1 MLFYIELTATEPQNI
16 LLITG
21 AGYVDR
27 NLRAFGGVEM
37 SSTLP
42 FPHSSPIIHNALIEC
57 GYLSD
62 SGPSLSPGVYFLKLQ
77 VFRGFPKLESL
88 NYIK

>member
-1 MLFYIELTATEPQNI
+1 MLFYIELIATEPQNI

-37 SSTLP
+37 SSTFP

-62 SGPSLSPGVYFLKLQ
+62 SGPVSVQEFI
-77 VFRGFPKLESL
+77 SL
-88 NYIK
+88 NCRCLGVFPN